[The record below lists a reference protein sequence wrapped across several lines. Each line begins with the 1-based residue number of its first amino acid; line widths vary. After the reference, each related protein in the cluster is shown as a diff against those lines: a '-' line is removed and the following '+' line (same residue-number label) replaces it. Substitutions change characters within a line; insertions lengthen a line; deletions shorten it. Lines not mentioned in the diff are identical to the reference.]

1 MRALLQRV
9 ERARVCVAGQVSGEI
24 GAGLLVLL
32 GVGSGDDAAQAR
44 NLARKIA
51 KLRIFA
57 DDADRMNRSLLDVQ
71 GAVLAVSQ
79 FTLYADARSGN
90 RPSYTG
96 AARPEIA
103 LPLFEEFVIAL
114 REQHVSVET
123 GVFGAQMKVELTN
136 DGPVTIWLDSHDL

>member
-1 MRALLQRV
+1 M
-9 ERARVCVAGQVSGEI
+9 
-24 GAGLLVLL
+24 GLLVLL
-32 GVGSGDDAAQAR
+32 GVGSEDDSGQAR

-57 DDADRMNRSLLDVQ
+57 DDDGRMNRSLLDVK

-103 LPLFEEFVIAL
+103 QPLFEDFVMGL
-114 REQHVSVET
+114 REQHVPVET
-123 GVFGAQMKVELTN
+123 GVFGASMKVELVN
-136 DGPVTIWLDSHDL
+136 DGPVTIWLDSDEL